1 LPGLGGLPNPAG
13 NGELVQPPT
22 RRFSDIPNYQ
32 ELGWTTDAD
41 KGVNNVILDFM
52 NRFTSAYYRRIPM
65 NDPINTG
72 SAYKKIRVTST
83 LRTASKQVY
92 LMWDKM
98 DKGGENA
105 VWSLY
110 GSSAQWVKDVVA
122 EWKRHKTGD
131 AGANA
136 RAVASVQANIDRGK
150 QSGKRGHNYGSGV
163 DIHTWSHLKAEGQPY
178 EGVSEAQMKNT
189 RFIRAV
195 VEAAKEAG
203 GKPVVESYQQH
214 VHITIL

>member
-1 LPGLGGLPNPAG
+1 
-13 NGELVQPPT
+13 
-22 RRFSDIPNYQ
+22 
-32 ELGWTTDAD
+32 
-41 KGVNNVILDFM
+41 M
-52 NRFTSAYYRRIPM
+52 NRFATAYYRRIPM

-72 SAYKKIRVTST
+72 SSFKKLRVTST
-83 LRTASKQVY
+83 LRTAGTQVY

-110 GSSAQWVKDVVA
+110 GSSRQWVRDVVA
-122 EWKRHKTGD
+122 EWKRHKAGD

-136 RAVASVQANIDRGK
+136 RAVASVQADIDAKAAKG
-150 QSGKRGHNYGSGV
+150 GRGHATGTAV

-178 EGVSEAQMKNT
+178 DGASEAQMNNT

-195 VEAAKEAG
+195 VEAAIEAG
-203 GKPVVESYQQH
+203 GKPIVEAYQQH